1 MLRSKTMV
9 SPQPGRLGGLPGER
23 DAKVGPE
30 GGRAGKGIPS
40 RGNSLYKDWE
50 ARESKEH
57 LGSYSRTLDG

>member
-1 MLRSKTMV
+1 MLRSKRMV
-9 SPQPGRLGGLPGER
+9 SPQPGRLGRLPGER

-57 LGSYSRTLDG
+57 LGSYSRKLDG